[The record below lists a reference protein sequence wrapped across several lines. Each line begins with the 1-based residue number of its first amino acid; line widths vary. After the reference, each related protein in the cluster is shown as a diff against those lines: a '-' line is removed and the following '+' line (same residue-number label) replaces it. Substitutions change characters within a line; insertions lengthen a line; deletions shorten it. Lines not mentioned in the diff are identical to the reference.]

1 MAAAERPADSR
12 PARSRAAGLGAARTL
27 VGERGVAGL
36 TMERVALRSGVAKTT
51 LYRHWGSRSGLLA
64 ELWSSLVA
72 DPRDAGT
79 GDLRRDLE
87 VLADEFVRVVDDP
100 SSRRLLTALMDLAEA
115 DAAIATI
122 RRQVAD
128 AWTTAVDAAL
138 RDARGRGEFD
148 DEPDAGIVAG
158 LLLGPIL
165 QQRLFGRQPVSATF
179 AAAIADITASVVL
192 RAEPSS

>member
-1 MAAAERPADSR
+1 
-12 PARSRAAGLGAARTL
+12 
-27 VGERGVAGL
+27 
-36 TMERVALRSGVAKTT
+36 
-51 LYRHWGSRSGLLA
+51 LLA

-72 DPRDAGT
+72 DPRASGT

-165 QQRLFGRQPVSATF
+165 QQRLFGRQPVSATC